1 MTEPSTEPSTV
12 PSTEPSTE
20 PAAAVGLELA
30 DLVAPGHTALLTMEL
45 QRAVTGDLA
54 TLPDLRDAAAN
65 VGVPANA
72 GRLCHAARGAG
83 ARVVHCNAAFRP
95 DRQGTVVNSRMMA
108 ASLKLAGDI
117 LDLGQPGTENLP
129 ELGVEPSDLI
139 VARTHGLTPFVAT
152 ELDQLLRNMG
162 VTTVVAVGNSINVGI
177 LGLVLSAVDLGYQ
190 VVVPVDA
197 VVGVP
202 VAYGEAVMANTI
214 SLLATVTTTDD
225 LVEIW
230 SNAG

>member
-1 MTEPSTEPSTV
+1 
-12 PSTEPSTE
+12 
-20 PAAAVGLELA
+20 
-30 DLVAPGHTALLTMEL
+30 
-45 QRAVTGDLA
+45 
-54 TLPDLRDAAAN
+54 
-65 VGVPANA
+65 
-72 GRLCHAARGAG
+72 
-83 ARVVHCNAAFRP
+83 
-95 DRQGTVVNSRMMA
+95 
-108 ASLKLAGDI
+108 
-117 LDLGQPGTENLP
+117 
-129 ELGVEPSDLI
+129 
-139 VARTHGLTPFVAT
+139 
-152 ELDQLLRNMG
+152 MG